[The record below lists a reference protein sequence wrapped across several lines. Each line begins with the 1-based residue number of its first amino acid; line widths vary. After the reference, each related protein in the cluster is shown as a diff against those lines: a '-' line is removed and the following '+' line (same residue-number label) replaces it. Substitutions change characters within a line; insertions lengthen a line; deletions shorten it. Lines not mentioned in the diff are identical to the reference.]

1 MNVLID
7 TSIWSLLLRKNGT
20 IKQSESI
27 RIVVTELIQEF
38 RVRMIGLIRQEI
50 LSGISHPSQ
59 FLKLRETLRSF
70 EDLPLSSSDYERAA
84 EMYNICRKK
93 GIQGSHIDFVI
104 CAAAERYHLSIF
116 TADVDFQHYVKHLP
130 IRLFQSPDS
139 SN

>member
-50 LSGISHPSQ
+50 LSRISHPSQ

-116 TADVDFQHYVKHLP
+116 TADVDLQHYVKHLP